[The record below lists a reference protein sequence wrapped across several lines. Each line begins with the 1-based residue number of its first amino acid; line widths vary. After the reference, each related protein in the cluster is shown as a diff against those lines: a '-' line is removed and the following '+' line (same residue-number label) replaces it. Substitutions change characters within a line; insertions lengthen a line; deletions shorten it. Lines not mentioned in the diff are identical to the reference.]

1 METGAIRSIRS
12 RRAGRDRGP
21 ARLVALSLAFFL
33 AAGCAATKP
42 RESVK
47 RFAPP
52 DSALIAVLPF
62 EDLSGREGVG
72 SEFTRTFTA
81 ELVRTGAFTVIEQ
94 GVVDDAVERLQIRT
108 TRAMTDAE
116 TRALADSLNVAYLLF
131 GNVLES
137 GVVRTPD
144 GDLPTVSATLR
155 IVDTATGRV
164 VWACHH
170 TRTGDD
176 RETVFGWGR
185 NSSRLRLLDQLA
197 IEMLSE
203 FRQLSEERLEAA
215 QKKGSKS

>member
-1 METGAIRSIRS
+1 MDTGIQRSHRSPGRS
-12 RRAGRDRGP
+12 RRA
-21 ARLVALSLAFFL
+21 ARLAAVCLAIL
-33 AAGCAATKP
+33 VAAGCEATKP

-47 RFAPP
+47 PFDPP
-52 DSALIAVLPF
+52 DGALIAVLPF

-94 GVVDDAVERLQIRT
+94 GVVDDAIERLQIRT
-108 TRAMTDAE
+108 TRAMTDSE
-116 TRALADSLNVAYLLF
+116 TRLLADSLKAAYLLF

-137 GVVRTPD
+137 GTVRTPD
-144 GDLPTVSATLR
+144 GDLPTVAATLR
-155 IVDTATGRV
+155 IVDTATGRI

-197 IEMLSE
+197 TEMLLE
-203 FRQLSEERLEAA
+203 FRHLSEERLEAA